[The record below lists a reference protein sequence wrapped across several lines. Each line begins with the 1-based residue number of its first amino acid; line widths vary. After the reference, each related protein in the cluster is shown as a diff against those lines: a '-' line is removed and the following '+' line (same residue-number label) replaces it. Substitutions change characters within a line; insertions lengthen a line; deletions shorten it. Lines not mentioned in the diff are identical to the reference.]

1 MLEVSKMWND
11 VGEYSWGWMMF
22 GGAHMLIFWLV
33 VLLLIVALLRW
44 LRKDSDGEGSKD
56 RTPREL
62 LDERYARGEID
73 RETYLRMKEDLK

>member
-1 MLEVSKMWND
+1 MWNE

-22 GGAHMLIFWLV
+22 GGAHMMIFWLV
-33 VLLLIVALLRW
+33 ALLLIVALLKW
-44 LRKDSDGEGSKD
+44 LRQGSDGEGSKD

>member
-1 MLEVSKMWND
+1 MWNE

-22 GGAHMLIFWLV
+22 GGAQMLIFWLV
-33 VLLLIVALLRW
+33 ALLLIVGLLKW
-44 LRKDSDGEGSKD
+44 LRQDSDGEGSKD